1 VGDATLPL
9 LRLPQY
15 LSLMLL
21 FGLPFLQRQAVRTGV
36 GVLPATFRRW
46 VAAACS
52 VALLMQ
58 LLELPVQTLRM
69 LGLPWQELD
78 GPALSWY
85 MLDTPAGLAWVARSG
100 ALLAMAFWLILP
112 GTRDRTTG
120 AFLLLAGG
128 ALSALLWNG
137 HAAASGGVAGGLRLF
152 IGGLHL
158 LAASVWLGAIAGF
171 VLLFAQRTSRDHLYP
186 MLHGFANTGSV
197 LVAVLLAT
205 GILHYAWIHGWQATP
220 TLFPLQAYDRW
231 MLVKLIL
238 FSAMLVLAGLHRW
251 WLVPRL
257 RFPAGAMALRNSLR
271 VELSLGV
278 GVVAAVAILGTMSP
292 SS

>member
-1 VGDATLPL
+1 MGDATLPL

-21 FGLPFLQRQAVRTGV
+21 FGLPFLQRQAVRMGMGV
-36 GVLPATFRRW
+36 SPVTFRRW

-85 MLDTPAGLAWVARSG
+85 MLDTPAGLAWAARSG
-100 ALLAMAFWLILP
+100 ALLAMALWLMLP
-112 GTRDRTTG
+112 RTRDRTTG

-128 ALSALLWNG
+128 ALSGLLWNG
-137 HAAASGGVAGGLRLF
+137 HAASSSGVAGGLRLF

-171 VLLFAQRTSRDHLYP
+171 LLLFAQRTSRRHLHP
-186 MLHGFANTGSV
+186 LLHAFATTGSV
-197 LVAVLLAT
+197 LVAVLVAT
-205 GILHYAWIHGWQATP
+205 GILHYAWIHDWQATP
-220 TLFPLQAYDRW
+220 TLFPVQAYDRW
-231 MLVKLIL
+231 MLVKLLL
-238 FSAMLVLAGLHRW
+238 FSAMLVLAALHRW

-257 RFPAGAMALRNSLR
+257 SSSTETMTLRNSMRL
-271 VELSLGV
+271 ELSLGV

-292 SS
+292 ST

>member
-1 VGDATLPL
+1 MGDATLPL

-36 GVLPATFRRW
+36 GVSPATFRRW

-69 LGLPWQELD
+69 LGLTWSELD
-78 GPALSWY
+78 GPALSGY
-85 MLDTPAGLAWVARSG
+85 MLDTAAGLAWVARSG
-100 ALLAMAFWLILP
+100 ALLAMAFWLMLP
-112 GTRDRTTG
+112 RTRDRTTG

-128 ALSALLWNG
+128 ALSGLLWNG
-137 HAAASGGVAGGLRLF
+137 HAAASGGVVGGLRLF
-152 IGGLHL
+152 VGGLHL

-171 VLLFAQRTSRDHLYP
+171 LLLFAQRTSRRHLHP
-186 MLHGFANTGSV
+186 LLHAFATTGSV
-197 LVAVLLAT
+197 LVAVLVAT
-205 GILHYAWIHGWQATP
+205 GILHYAWILDWQATP
-220 TLFPLQAYDRW
+220 TLFPVQAYDRW
-231 MLVKLIL
+231 MLVKLLL
-238 FSAMLVLAGLHRW
+238 FSAMLVLAALHRW

-257 RFPAGAMALRNSLR
+257 SSSTETMTLRNSMRL
-271 VELSLGV
+271 EFSLGV